1 MEIPVNKESQFS
13 EIALEN
19 GTFET
24 RVTRKF
30 TLRKPYEKQCPGVIK
45 AVIPGVVAEIVTNV
59 GKAVKQ
65 GDTMMILEAMKM
77 LNRVMAPLH
86 GTVKAVHV
94 SAGEKVAKGQ
104 VLMEVES
111 DDLLLKESRPI
122 KAKSHL

>member
-1 MEIPVNKESQFS
+1 MSKESQFS
-13 EIALEN
+13 EIALES

-30 TLRKPYEKQCPGVIK
+30 TLRKPYEKQDPGVIK

-65 GDTMMILEAMKM
+65 GDTMMIVEAMKM

-94 SAGEKVAKGQ
+94 SAGEKVTKGQ

-111 DDLLLKESRPI
+111 DALPVKESRPI
-122 KAKSHL
+122 QGKSHL